1 MPQKIISSSVVSQGV
16 RATGALSDT
25 WVVRDIVR
33 PSTLIAPFQT
43 PYLNYLFLNKRVRW
57 RQTANPK
64 GLAEFPER
72 ELVPTLDTVISGGS
86 SGSATIQF
94 TPTEPNLYVVGKAIK
109 FLETGETGII
119 TTAGASPI
127 ATRDPSSAGAARTW
141 TAAPSVNSKI
151 KLLGEAR
158 SENDSTIEAVYMEQ
172 NMRTAAVQ
180 LNEKSIKMT
189 DMMIAAT
196 KAGGTYG
203 GNWWA
208 QQNED
213 TIAAMKIDLE
223 NQLWLNENYFSDTT
237 IVSGYRTTKSEGAIY
252 QIANNGGQVLPYG
265 ANPDKADWKE
275 WMRMLKLGG
284 KKKTVFAGDN
294 IVNFIYDFV
303 EEKYSNTKAI
313 TRYGPIDGDDVIE
326 VLSIRDAGLIVD
338 IIRNPQWDDMY
349 EDYAVALDDDY
360 MFGLY
365 FAPDNKGPRKFRI
378 EVGVQADGTPR
389 EESKILAHIGCG
401 VGNAPA
407 CGIFRP

>member
-1 MPQKIISSSVVSQGV
+1 MGLKIVSSSVVNQGI
-16 RATGALSDT
+16 RAAGGLSDT

-33 PSTLIAPFQT
+33 PSTLIEPFQT
-43 PYLNYLFLNKRVRW
+43 PFLNYLFLNKRIRW

-72 ELVPTLDTVISGGS
+72 ELVPTSDTVLVSGSG
-86 SGSATIQF
+86 GSATIQI
-94 TPTEPNLYVVGKAIK
+94 TPGEPNLYVVGKAIK
-109 FLETGETGII
+109 FEETDETGIV

-127 ATRDPSSAGAARTW
+127 ITRDPSSAGAARTW
-141 TAAPSVNSKI
+141 TAPSVNSRI

-158 SENDSTIEAVYMEQ
+158 SENDSTIEAVYMDP

-196 KAGGTYG
+196 MHGGTYG
-203 GNWWA
+203 GDWWA
-208 QQNED
+208 MQNED

-237 IVSGYRTTKSEGAIY
+237 LASGYRTTKSEGAIY
-252 QIANNGGQVLPYG
+252 QIANNGGQILPFG
-265 ANPDKADWKE
+265 VHADKTDWKE
-275 WMRMLKLGG
+275 WMRMMKLGS

-294 IVNFIYDFV
+294 IVNMIYDFV
-303 EEKYSNTKAI
+303 EEKVVYNKPVA
-313 TRYGPIDGDDVIE
+313 RYGPIEGDDVIE
-326 VLSIRDAGLIVD
+326 VLTVRDAGLIVD
-338 IIRNPQWDDMY
+338 IIRNPQWDGKY
-349 EDYAVALDDDY
+349 EDWAVALDDNY
-360 MFGLY
+360 QFGLN
-365 FAPDNKGPRKFRI
+365 FAPDKKGNRKFRI